1 MRSIRSIRSEGPQGP
16 VYIAFS
22 DVVVADTE
30 PIEENDEVVVD
41 YGPDGELVGV
51 ELVSVSSETLEG
63 LLQIAR
69 IHDLDLGAL
78 FARSIPSKHAA

>member
-1 MRSIRSIRSEGPQGP
+1 MRSIRSVRSEGPQGP
-16 VYIAFS
+16 VYITFS
-22 DVVVADTE
+22 DDIVTDTE

-41 YGPDGELVGV
+41 YGADGEVVGV

-63 LLQIAR
+63 LLLVAR

-78 FARSIPSKHAA
+78 FARSLPLK

>member
-16 VYIAFS
+16 VYITFS
-22 DVVVADTE
+22 DDIVTDTE

-41 YGPDGELVGV
+41 YGADGEVVGV
-51 ELVSVSSETLEG
+51 ELVSVSCDTLDG
-63 LLQIAR
+63 LLQITR

-78 FARSIPSKHAA
+78 FARSIPLKHAA